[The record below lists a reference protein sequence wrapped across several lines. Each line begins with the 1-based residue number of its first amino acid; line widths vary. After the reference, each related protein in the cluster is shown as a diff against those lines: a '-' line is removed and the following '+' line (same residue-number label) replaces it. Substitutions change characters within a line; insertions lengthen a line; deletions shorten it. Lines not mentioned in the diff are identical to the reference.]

1 MDSSEWIVL
10 PPIFWAETPVGASR
24 RKFDLLLLRIFII
37 KFMMWRLS
45 KVCDIGLGVVQALL
59 DWRYLY
65 NQEIRREIFHDHL
78 GK

>member
-10 PPIFWAETPVGASR
+10 PPIFWAETPVAIVESVRYWSWGSSSIA
-24 RKFDLLLLRIFII
+24 
-37 KFMMWRLS
+37 
-45 KVCDIGLGVVQALL
+45 VCGSTGGSSFK